1 MQTQGE
7 IEKEEVEVTLMVSE
21 CGEFHNLGEF
31 YENIPTVEE
40 AIAIWKQI
48 PPEQMHGIPAIGIN
62 VHRPGEENY
71 MDDEVDLLSGNRI
84 DLEIL
89 EHIPSITGEPKA
101 MEVIAELVAKLPEME
116 IDGVMSEDMEAKV
129 WEKRMPDLTPAEQLA
144 VEIDRFSHDYDIYSY
159 RNNNPN
165 MTESVSEIS
174 EMIVQGNTEPITD
187 WLSEIISEG
196 ALPDEMQR
204 AKVLL
209 EKLAEYKPLAKIEEM
224 EEQNY
229 NMIDNV
235 LNNGAEKAQ
244 REANKKNQEQSAVK
258 VSLKARLAEKKA
270 QVEGC
275 GQEHE
280 VQENTKKNQ
289 REI

>member
-1 MQTQGE
+1 
-7 IEKEEVEVTLMVSE
+7 
-21 CGEFHNLGEF
+21 
-31 YENIPTVEE
+31 
-40 AIAIWKQI
+40 
-48 PPEQMHGIPAIGIN
+48 
-62 VHRPGEENY
+62 
-71 MDDEVDLLSGNRI
+71 MDDEVDILSGNRI

-89 EHIPSITGEPKA
+89 EHIPSITSEPKA

-174 EMIVQGNTEPITD
+174 EMIVQGNTEPISD
-187 WLSEIISEG
+187 WLNEVISEG
-196 ALPDEMQR
+196 TLPDEMQR

-244 REANKKNQEQSAVK
+244 REANKKDQEQPVEKA
-258 VSLKARLAEKKA
+258 SLKWRLAEKKA
-270 QVEGC
+270 KLLCNDGKN
-275 GQEHE
+275 E
-280 VQENTKKNQ
+280 VKENIKKSQ
-289 REI
+289 RELL

>member
-1 MQTQGE
+1 
-7 IEKEEVEVTLMVSE
+7 
-21 CGEFHNLGEF
+21 
-31 YENIPTVEE
+31 
-40 AIAIWKQI
+40 
-48 PPEQMHGIPAIGIN
+48 
-62 VHRPGEENY
+62 

-101 MEVIAELVAKLPEME
+101 MEVIAKLVAKLPEME

-129 WEKRMPDLTPAEQLA
+129 WEKRMPDLAPAEQLA

-187 WLSEIISEG
+187 WLSEVISEG

-235 LNNGAEKAQ
+235 LNNGAEKVQ
-244 REANKKNQEQSAVK
+244 KEVNKKELEQNDSRI
-258 VSLKARLAEKKA
+258 SLKVRLTEKKA
-270 QVEGC
+270 RVADYGKELQ
-275 GQEHE
+275 
-280 VQENTKKNQ
+280 KNQ
-289 REI
+289 RITREI

>member
-1 MQTQGE
+1 
-7 IEKEEVEVTLMVSE
+7 
-21 CGEFHNLGEF
+21 
-31 YENIPTVEE
+31 
-40 AIAIWKQI
+40 
-48 PPEQMHGIPAIGIN
+48 
-62 VHRPGEENY
+62 
-71 MDDEVDLLSGNRI
+71 
-84 DLEIL
+84 
-89 EHIPSITGEPKA
+89 
-101 MEVIAELVAKLPEME
+101 
-116 IDGVMSEDMEAKV
+116 
-129 WEKRMPDLTPAEQLA
+129 MPDLTPAEQLA

-187 WLSEIISEG
+187 WLNEVISEG

-244 REANKKNQEQSAVK
+244 REANKKNQEQAAVK

-270 QVEGC
+270 QVVGS

>member
-1 MQTQGE
+1 
-7 IEKEEVEVTLMVSE
+7 
-21 CGEFHNLGEF
+21 
-31 YENIPTVEE
+31 
-40 AIAIWKQI
+40 
-48 PPEQMHGIPAIGIN
+48 
-62 VHRPGEENY
+62 
-71 MDDEVDLLSGNRI
+71 
-84 DLEIL
+84 
-89 EHIPSITGEPKA
+89 
-101 MEVIAELVAKLPEME
+101 
-116 IDGVMSEDMEAKV
+116 
-129 WEKRMPDLTPAEQLA
+129 MPDLSPAEQLA

-174 EMIVQGNTEPITD
+174 EMIVQGNTEPISD
-187 WLSEIISEG
+187 WLNEVISEG
-196 ALPDEMQR
+196 TLPDEMQR

-235 LNNGAEKAQ
+235 LNNGVEKAH

-270 QVEGC
+270 QMEGC